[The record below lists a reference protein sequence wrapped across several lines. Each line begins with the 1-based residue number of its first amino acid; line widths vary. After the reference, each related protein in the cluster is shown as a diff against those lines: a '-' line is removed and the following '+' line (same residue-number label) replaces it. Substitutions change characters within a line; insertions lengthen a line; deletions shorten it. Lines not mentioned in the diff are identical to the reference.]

1 MGFVGSR
8 LPTVG
13 QFATHFFYL
22 GEPFVSYRHNIIGLS
37 TMPLQS
43 LLGIV
48 VAHCWWIPVLRAY
61 FPCPDGVEPKMVEVT
76 PE

>member
-1 MGFVGSR
+1 
-8 LPTVG
+8 
-13 QFATHFFYL
+13 
-22 GEPFVSYRHNIIGLS
+22 
-37 TMPLQS
+37 MPLQS

-76 PE
+76 PDEAMLACAVLVAGAAQGNSAPGVG